1 MANKIPYRIHVQNLK
16 LLVRLPEETNLGE
29 VDKLIHMFNEYL
41 VSYNNGEPAEL
52 TSDPNTKL
60 LILSL
65 FSFLIDTNIK
75 KQLREQVPD
84 KEVSN
89 DDETLQ
95 KVRHLIELCDQGLS
109 RAP

>member
-1 MANKIPYRIHVQNLK
+1 MTKIPYRIQVQNLK
-16 LLVRLPEETNLGE
+16 LLVRLPEETNLSE
-29 VDKLIHMFNEYL
+29 VDKLIRMYNEYL
-41 VSYNNGEPAEL
+41 VSYNNGKPAEL

-65 FSFLIDTNIK
+65 FSFLIDPEIK
-75 KQLREQVPD
+75 EQLREPGKN

>member
-1 MANKIPYRIHVQNLK
+1 MTKIPYRIQVQNLK
-16 LLVRLPEETNLGE
+16 LLVRLPEETNLSE
-29 VDKLIHMFNEYL
+29 VDKLIRMYNEYL
-41 VSYNNGEPAEL
+41 VSYNNGKPAEL

-65 FSFLIDTNIK
+65 FSFLIDPEIK
-75 KQLREQVPD
+75 EQLREPGKN

-95 KVRHLIELCDQGLS
+95 KVRHLIELCDQGLGGT
-109 RAP
+109 P